1 MTVVGFY
8 KNEMFGIEELDVVA
22 NADTCALEH
31 LLEKCYGGDI
41 LKNTEAINQ
50 MEAQVVMRG
59 NALYLFGGWT
69 YDDSLF
75 WHTSRIWSWRL
86 TSDCFPLD
94 LDDSICKEGF
104 YE

>member
-1 MTVVGFY
+1 MTLVIRQKG
-8 KNEMFGIEELDVVA
+8 
-22 NADTCALEH
+22 NAYTCAVEH
-31 LLEKCYGGDI
+31 LLEKCYGGNI

-50 MEAQVVMRG
+50 MEQIEAQVVIRG

-75 WHTSRIWSWRL
+75 WHTSRIWSWCL

-94 LDDSICKEGF
+94 MDDSICKEGF